1 MRGVPVLPSQTIK
14 VLHKSAGTI
23 PESDKLDGGSGAPPP
38 IRFRM
43 SSADGLRLGEHLLSI
58 RGTREERRNLDQL
71 WLRSVL
77 IEQWR
82 RTPRVERG
90 RFEVRADRLLRALD
104 LRDVAGVDDLA
115 ARPG

>member
-1 MRGVPVLPSQTIK
+1 VEVARIDSSSMGRESVPLP
-14 VLHKSAGTI
+14 
-23 PESDKLDGGSGAPPP
+23 PR

-43 SSADGLRLGEHLLSI
+43 SSADGLRLGEYLLGI
-58 RGTREERRNLDQL
+58 RGSREEHRHLDQL

-90 RFEVRADRLLRALD
+90 RFEVRADRLLRTLD
-104 LRDVAGVDDLA
+104 LRETTSIDDLA
-115 ARPG
+115 AQSG